1 MIPYRRRSRKA
12 VRKEV
17 LEEMRGIQESAIRE
31 YKERNENGE
40 TIFSQLNYC
49 YLNYFRDVVSKAYGY
64 DPHLHFEI
72 TRDRNLRVIR
82 FEEYEPSNYRKIGGV
97 GGVLC
102 EIELVDHNYSHVES
116 HNFLETLLDGGYL
129 EEVEKVLASVGAY
142 TERGYSEVKVGDEVV
157 ALNNMVYMSDDF
169 DVVTQGSDT
178 FRVLSMDERWVHLR
192 SKGNKRKY
200 VGWDKV
206 LGVF

>member
-1 MIPYRRRSRKA
+1 MLPYRVRSRKA

-17 LEEMRGIQESAIRE
+17 LGEMRDMQESFIRE
-31 YKERNENGE
+31 YKEGNKYGE
-40 TIFSQLNYC
+40 TIFAQLNCC
-49 YLNYFRDVVSKAYGY
+49 YLNHFRDVVSKAYGY

-72 TRDRNLRVIR
+72 TSDRNLKVIR
-82 FEEYEPSNYRKIGGV
+82 FEEYEPSNYRKINGEK
-97 GGVLC
+97 GVLC
-102 EIELVDHNYSHVES
+102 EIDLVHHKYSDVES

-129 EEVEKVLASVGAY
+129 EEVEKVLASVRAY

-157 ALNNMVYMSDDF
+157 AINNMIYMSDDF

-178 FRVLSMDERWVHLR
+178 FRVLSMDERWVYLR
-192 SKGNKRKY
+192 GKGNKREY